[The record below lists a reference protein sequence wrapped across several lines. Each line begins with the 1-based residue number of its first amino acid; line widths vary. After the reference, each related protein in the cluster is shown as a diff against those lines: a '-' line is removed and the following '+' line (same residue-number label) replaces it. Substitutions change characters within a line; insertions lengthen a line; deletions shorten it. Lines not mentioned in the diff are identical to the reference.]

1 MLTSSVSLILRGP
14 GVRAQGSATL
24 EDYGHLTIGFASKFA
39 EGVLSHSHTWK
50 CTNELAKKALDRAKT
65 SHCLGVTSLSVR

>member
-39 EGVLSHSHTWK
+39 EGVLSHSLAWK
-50 CTNELAKKALDRAKT
+50 CTISRSFPEMSAGEAP
-65 SHCLGVTSLSVR
+65 